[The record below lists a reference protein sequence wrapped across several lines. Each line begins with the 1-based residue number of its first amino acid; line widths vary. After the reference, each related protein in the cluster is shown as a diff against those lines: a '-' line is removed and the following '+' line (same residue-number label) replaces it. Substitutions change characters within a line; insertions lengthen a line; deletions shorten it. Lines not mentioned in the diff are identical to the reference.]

1 LIPVVVTGA
10 RGYVGT
16 RLVKELSNRGIEVIE
31 VDASGPE
38 GVDLSSEE
46 ASDFLSSFLP
56 SEFDLIHLAFPLP
69 GTMPGQKMREV
80 VNRMNSSLLRMK
92 NAPRK
97 SLLISSTAVYS
108 PDTAM
113 NFSPWEV
120 YGDLKSQAETQLEKL
135 GALSIIRPGTL
146 IDASRHSAVATIYR
160 RALLGRLS
168 ILPEGGSL
176 AHPFLHVDDLVEAC
190 CSWQASADLILKTTD
205 LWATEPVSALTHME
219 LRGVK
224 PRILKLPKVLQ
235 QTIGS
240 DNLPLGGV
248 SKWHLRALSY
258 DVTGRTPGGW
268 AANPPRK
275 MRDLLDLLLLPTH
288 SRSTHDR

>member
-1 LIPVVVTGA
+1 MIPVVVTGA

-120 YGDLKSQAETQLEKL
+120 YGDL
-135 GALSIIRPGTL
+135 
-146 IDASRHSAVATIYR
+146 
-160 RALLGRLS
+160 
-168 ILPEGGSL
+168 
-176 AHPFLHVDDLVEAC
+176 
-190 CSWQASADLILKTTD
+190 
-205 LWATEPVSALTHME
+205 
-219 LRGVK
+219 
-224 PRILKLPKVLQ
+224 
-235 QTIGS
+235 
-240 DNLPLGGV
+240 
-248 SKWHLRALSY
+248 
-258 DVTGRTPGGW
+258 
-268 AANPPRK
+268 
-275 MRDLLDLLLLPTH
+275 
-288 SRSTHDR
+288 